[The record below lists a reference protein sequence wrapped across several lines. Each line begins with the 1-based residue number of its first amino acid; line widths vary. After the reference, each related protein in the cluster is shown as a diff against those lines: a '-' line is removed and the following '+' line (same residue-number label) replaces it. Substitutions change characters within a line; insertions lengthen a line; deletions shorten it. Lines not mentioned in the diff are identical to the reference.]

1 MDFTKPDN
9 IEQFESFLSREFDY
23 TNDYSDYYEVATR
36 FLKESFENSVFWK
49 SVDASIGTF
58 DDEYKILKKTALFSE
73 RKVPHIDVKSLKS
86 LINKAFRKDVLQN
99 PNYPEA
105 PNGGWIHQG
114 NWFETVG
121 DILRTTIIVR
131 YFDGVEF
138 VMNKLSELAAN
149 LSLTFDKSFE
159 AKEQGYYAVHTGV
172 RLPLKTVD
180 NHFQSKEVDMHVE
193 IQITTQLQSE
203 IKELLHLYYER
214 DRLRVGAVYSE
225 EERKWQWD
233 NKCEEFNVN
242 YLGHTTHFLEGLIV
256 SMRDKQNQ

>member
-1 MDFTKPDN
+1 MDFTKPDS
-9 IEQFESFLSREFDY
+9 IEQFESFLSREFGY
-23 TNDYSDYYEVATR
+23 INDYLDYYEVATKY
-36 FLKESFENSVFWK
+36 LKESFENSAFWK
-49 SVDASIGTF
+49 SVEDLIGTF
-58 DDEYKILKKTALFSE
+58 DDEYMILKKTALFSE
-73 RKVPHIDVKSLKS
+73 RKAPHIYIKSLQS

-99 PNYPEA
+99 PNYPDA
-105 PNGGWIHQG
+105 PDNGWIHQS

-121 DILRTTIIVR
+121 DILRTTMVVR

-138 VMNKLSELAAN
+138 VMNKLSELAASH
-149 LSLTFDKSFE
+149 SLQFDKSFE

-172 RLPLKTVD
+172 RIPLKTID
-180 NHFQSKEVDMHVE
+180 NHFQPIEVDMHVE

-214 DRLRVGAVYSE
+214 DRLKVEPVCSE
-225 EERKWQWD
+225 AERKWQWD
-233 NKCEEFNVN
+233 NECEEFNVN